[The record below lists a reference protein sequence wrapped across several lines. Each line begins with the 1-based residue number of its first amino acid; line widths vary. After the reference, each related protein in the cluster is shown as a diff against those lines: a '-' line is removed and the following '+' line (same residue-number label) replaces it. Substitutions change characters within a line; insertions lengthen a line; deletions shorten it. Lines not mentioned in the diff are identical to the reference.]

1 MTRREGSP
9 TKAGLELPWYRRVLR
24 ASAGQKG
31 FKQQQ
36 QPQGQLLRQKFQSK
50 SIYLVFAAVAVCIL
64 VVWSVSYEID
74 FKDAVNSE
82 QPDQEQRR
90 GETTLQK
97 LAVRKFGSD
106 HELEKQVIDQADA
119 IQEITSEE
127 VYQAPPMDEDVK
139 RLFTEIDAE
148 MQQVFNS
155 NQEFTKFGPRI
166 ENWDEQREEIT
177 KAKLMKNTRSSN
189 AVGAA
194 AEDLHRNDGD
204 DDDDD
209 QYYSSSSSKRDPGP
223 RILLVTS
230 SHPKSCPNQR
240 GDQML
245 LKAIKNKMDYCRLH
259 DIQIYYNLDNIDDD
273 MTLWWVK
280 VFLTHMLMRKH
291 PEVDWIWWMD
301 SDAIFT
307 DMSFQLP
314 LEKYANYNMVLH
326 GWDDALY
333 VKRSWLALNAGVFLI
348 RNCQW
353 SLDLLYAWAP
363 MSPKGPVRD
372 AIGPL
377 LSKALPDRPP
387 GESDDQSALVYLILS
402 NREKWGSKVYLE
414 NSYYFQ
420 GYWRIL
426 TEKFEEM
433 MAKYKPGVYGD
444 DRWPFVTHF
453 TGCEFCEGVI
463 NPGYTP
469 QLCQT
474 QMERAIKFA
483 DNQVINQYG
492 FRHTTLE
499 EAGSVESIQ
508 KSAEH

>member
-1 MTRREGSP
+1 MARKEGSP
-9 TKAGLELPWYRRVLR
+9 TKAALELPWYRRVLR
-24 ASAGQKG
+24 AAAGQRG

-36 QPQGQLLRQKFQSK
+36 GRQKFQCK

-82 QPDQEQRR
+82 QRR
-90 GETTLQK
+90 AETTLQK

-106 HELEKQVIDQADA
+106 HELEKQVIDQAGA
-119 IQEITSEE
+119 IQEFTSEE

-139 RLFTEIDAE
+139 RLFTEIDAK
-148 MQQVFNS
+148 MQQIFNS

-166 ENWDEQREEIT
+166 ENWDEQREEI
-177 KAKLMKNTRSSN
+177 KAKLMKSTRSSN
-189 AVGAA
+189 AVAAA
-194 AEDLHRNDGD
+194 AEDLQRDND
-204 DDDDD
+204 DDHD

-230 SHPKSCPNQR
+230 SHPIACPNKR

-259 DIQIYYNLDNIDDD
+259 DIQIYYNMDKIDDD

-280 VFLTHMLMRKH
+280 VFLTHMLMREH

-314 LEKYANYNMVLH
+314 LEKYANYNMVMH
-326 GWDDALY
+326 GWDDKVY
-333 VKRSWLALNAGVFLI
+333 VKRSWLALNAGVFLL

-387 GESDDQSALVYLILS
+387 GEADDQSALVYLMLS
-402 NREKWGSKVYLE
+402 NRSI
-414 NSYYFQ
+414 YFQ
-420 GYWRIL
+420 ISNPPPESNPVFVENVCFPSVNLTNSSFLGKMRRIFDITKL
-426 TEKFEEM
+426 RNK
-433 MAKYKPGVYGD
+433 KPWKLDV
-444 DRWPFVTHF
+444 VT
-453 TGCEFCEGVI
+453 
-463 NPGYTP
+463 
-469 QLCQT
+469 
-474 QMERAIKFA
+474 R
-483 DNQVINQYG
+483 
-492 FRHTTLE
+492 
-499 EAGSVESIQ
+499 
-508 KSAEH
+508 

>member
-1 MTRREGSP
+1 MARREGSP
-9 TKAGLELPWYRRVLR
+9 TKAALELPWYRRVLR
-24 ASAGQKG
+24 AAAGQKG

-36 QPQGQLLRQKFQSK
+36 GQLLRKKFQCK
-50 SIYLVFAAVAVCIL
+50 RIYLVFAAVAVCIL
-64 VVWSVSYEID
+64 VVWSVSSEID
-74 FKDAVNSE
+74 FKDALNSE

-106 HELEKQVIDQADA
+106 HELEKQVIDQAGA
-119 IQEITSEE
+119 IQEVTSKE

-139 RLFTEIDAE
+139 RLFAEIDAK
-148 MQQVFNS
+148 MQQIFNS

-166 ENWDEQREEIT
+166 ENWDEQREAIT
-177 KAKLMKNTRSSN
+177 KAKLMKSTRSSN
-189 AVGAA
+189 AVAAA
-194 AEDLHRNDGD
+194 AEGLHRDN

-230 SHPKSCPNQR
+230 SHPKACSNKR
-240 GDQML
+240 GDEML

-259 DIQIYYNLDNIDDD
+259 DIQIYYNMDKIDDD

-314 LEKYANYNMVLH
+314 LEKYANYNMVMH
-326 GWDDALY
+326 GWDDAVY
-333 VKRSWLALNAGVFLI
+333 EKRSWLALNAGVFLL

-387 GESDDQSALVYLILS
+387 GEADDQSALVYLMLS
-402 NREKWGSKVYLE
+402 NRSI
-414 NSYYFQ
+414 YFQ
-420 GYWRIL
+420 ISNPPNPPNESNPVFFLSFFKQFRCFWTPKISNFWKL
-426 TEKFEEM
+426 
-433 MAKYKPGVYGD
+433 
-444 DRWPFVTHF
+444 
-453 TGCEFCEGVI
+453 FC
-463 NPGYTP
+463 
-469 QLCQT
+469 L
-474 QMERAIKFA
+474 
-483 DNQVINQYG
+483 
-492 FRHTTLE
+492 
-499 EAGSVESIQ
+499 
-508 KSAEH
+508 

>member
-36 QPQGQLLRQKFQSK
+36 QQQGQLLRQKFQSK

-194 AEDLHRNDGD
+194 AEDLHRNDGDD

-402 NREKWGSKVYLE
+402 NRSIYSQISTPLPPMNPIQCFFLSFFKHFCCFWTPKFGKFFVCSA
-414 NSYYFQ
+414 NSCINSSSFFGKMGQ
-420 GYWRIL
+420 IL
-426 TEKFEEM
+426 DITKIGKQNPDWVQFSFSSFEQ
-433 MAKYKPGVYGD
+433 
-444 DRWPFVTHF
+444 FF
-453 TGCEFCEGVI
+453 
-463 NPGYTP
+463 
-469 QLCQT
+469 
-474 QMERAIKFA
+474 
-483 DNQVINQYG
+483 
-492 FRHTTLE
+492 
-499 EAGSVESIQ
+499 
-508 KSAEH
+508 

>member
-9 TKAGLELPWYRRVLR
+9 TKAALELPWYRRILR
-24 ASAGQKG
+24 AAAGQKG

-36 QPQGQLLRQKFQSK
+36 GQLLRKKFQCK
-50 SIYLVFAAVAVCIL
+50 SIYLVFAAVAVGIL
-64 VVWSVSYEID
+64 VVWSVSYDMD

-106 HELEKQVIDQADA
+106 HELEKQVIDQAGA
-119 IQEITSEE
+119 IQEVTSEE

-139 RLFTEIDAE
+139 RLLTEIDAK
-148 MQQVFNS
+148 MQQIFNS

-177 KAKLMKNTRSSN
+177 KAKLMKSTRSSN
-189 AVGAA
+189 AVAA
-194 AEDLHRNDGD
+194 AGEDLHGD
-204 DDDDD
+204 NDD

-230 SHPKSCPNQR
+230 SHPNACSNKR

-259 DIQIYYNLDNIDDD
+259 DIQIYYNMDKIDDD

-326 GWDDALY
+326 GWDDAVY
-333 VKRSWLALNAGVFLI
+333 EKRSWLALNAGVFLL

-377 LSKALPDRPP
+377 LSEALPDRPP
-387 GESDDQSALVYLILS
+387 GEADDQSALVYLMLS
-402 NREKWGSKVYLE
+402 NRSI
-414 NSYYFQ
+414 YFQ
-420 GYWRIL
+420 TSTPPMNPIQCFFFL
-426 TEKFEEM
+426 FSSN
-433 MAKYKPGVYGD
+433 
-444 DRWPFVTHF
+444 FVVF
-453 TGCEFCEGVI
+453 G
-463 NPGYTP
+463 P
-469 QLCQT
+469 QN
-474 QMERAIKFA
+474 F
-483 DNQVINQYG
+483 
-492 FRHTTLE
+492 
-499 EAGSVESIQ
+499 SIF
-508 KSAEH
+508 